1 MTFQIRPLPRAD
13 FAELFGLSDAA
24 LAERGV
30 VVHTADAKPGF
41 PCRVSLEDA
50 EPGERVLL
58 VNYEHQPAD
67 TPFRSRYAV
76 FVRDGAQEARP
87 APGEVPELLRSR
99 VLSVR
104 AFDADGMLIDAD
116 LCEGAAVEATIARLL
131 GDPAAACLHLHY
143 AKPGCFAALVERV

>member
-1 MTFQIRPLPRAD
+1 MSFQIRPLPRAD
-13 FAELFGLSDAA
+13 FAELFGLSDEVLAA
-24 LAERGV
+24 RGV
-30 VVHTADAKPGF
+30 VVRTADAKPGF

-76 FVRDGAQEARP
+76 YVRDGAQQARP

-104 AFDADGMLIDAD
+104 AFDGEGMLIGAD
-116 LCEGAAVEATIARLL
+116 LCEGTALEPMIERLL
-131 GDPAAACLHLHY
+131 ADPAAACLHLHY
-143 AKPGCFAALVERV
+143 AKPGCFAARVDRA